1 MFVARQGGAQGGNA
15 VGGLKDALGDAVD
28 RVRADGRSNRP
39 GTVPP
44 LVGFSGE
51 HPFEKHVETQRHG
64 CCWKETTMNGIGH
77 RVLTAALLGAVV
89 VGGAACTRESTR
101 TAGSATE
108 GSDRAAIDREV
119 TAAIAD
125 LYARNPETRVLG
137 NNAEAML
144 VFPSVTT
151 AGFGV
156 GGSYGTGAMRQGGQ
170 TTAYYNLIAASFGY
184 QLGAQ
189 TFSQAYFF
197 NTPEALQTFKDTRG
211 FEAGVGVT
219 AVAADFG
226 AGGDITSSTLQ
237 EPVVVVTW
245 GQAGLMAG
253 ATVEGVKMTEINPD

>member
-1 MFVARQGGAQGGNA
+1 
-15 VGGLKDALGDAVD
+15 
-28 RVRADGRSNRP
+28 
-39 GTVPP
+39 
-44 LVGFSGE
+44 
-51 HPFEKHVETQRHG
+51 
-64 CCWKETTMNGIGH
+64 MNG
-77 RVLTAALLGAVV
+77 LTRRMLTVALLGTVAL
-89 VGGAACTRESTR
+89 GGAACTTESTR

-108 GSDRAAIDREV
+108 GSDRAKIDRDV

-125 LYARNPETRVLG
+125 LHAQNPSTRALG
-137 NNAEAML
+137 DNAVATL
-144 VFPSVTT
+144 VFPSITT
-151 AGFGV
+151 AGFGI
-156 GGSYGTGAMRQGGQ
+156 GGSYGTGAMREGGQ
-170 TTAYYNLIAASFGY
+170 TTAYYNLIAASFGW

-197 NTPEALQTFKDTRG
+197 NSADALETFRETQG

-226 AGGDITSSTLQ
+226 AGGEITTSTLQ

>member
-1 MFVARQGGAQGGNA
+1 
-15 VGGLKDALGDAVD
+15 
-28 RVRADGRSNRP
+28 
-39 GTVPP
+39 
-44 LVGFSGE
+44 
-51 HPFEKHVETQRHG
+51 
-64 CCWKETTMNGIGH
+64 MNG
-77 RVLTAALLGAVV
+77 LTRRMLTVALLGTVAL
-89 VGGAACTRESTR
+89 GGAACTTESTR

-108 GSDRAAIDREV
+108 GSDRAKIDRDV

-125 LYARNPETRVLG
+125 LHAQNPSTRALAD
-137 NNAEAML
+137 NAVATL
-144 VFPSVTT
+144 VFPSITT
-151 AGFGV
+151 AGFGI
-156 GGSYGTGAMRQGGQ
+156 GGSYGTGALREGGQ
-170 TTAYYNLIAASFGY
+170 TTAYYNLIAASFGW

-197 NTPEALQTFKDTRG
+197 NSADALATFRETEG

-226 AGGDITSSTLQ
+226 AGGEITTSTLQ